1 MKTKICV
8 FVLCAAASVASACS
22 TPQAAEA
29 PALQAV
35 RTQPVVAASQESA
48 IRYSASIEAFDQVAV
63 AFKATGYVDD
73 LLRRMGADGRMR
85 PAQPGDRVSRGTVLA
100 RVRDN
105 DYRERVSQG
114 RAKVAEGEAS
124 LVKARLDLDRA
135 RTLFAAD
142 SLTKPD
148 LDAAQAA
155 SDAAEAR
162 VAAAKADVELAL
174 NALRDC
180 ALVAPASAVILE
192 RRVELGS
199 LAGAG
204 TVGFVLGDVSAV
216 KARFGIPD
224 SAVHSIRLGE
234 PMDVTVE
241 ALQGVRFAGRVTA
254 VAPAADPQSRVFDVE
269 MTIPNQD
276 GQLRPGMIGTVAIG
290 PTADDRR
297 IASTASVAVPL
308 TAVVRSAPGSGDFAV
323 LVVERDNTRE
333 VAKLRQVELGEV
345 TGNVIGVTK
354 GLREGE
360 RVVVSG
366 ANLLVDGQAVNVL
379 P

>member
-1 MKTKICV
+1 MKTKICA
-8 FVLCAAASVASACS
+8 FVMCAAALLASACS

-35 RTQPVVAASQESA
+35 KTQPVAAAPQESA
-48 IRYSASIEAFDQVAV
+48 IRYSASIEAFDQVTV
-63 AFKATGYVDD
+63 AFKASGYVDD
-73 LLRRMGADGRMR
+73 VLRRVGVDGRMR
-85 PAQPGDRVSRGTVLA
+85 LAQPGDRVSKGTVLA
-100 RVRDN
+100 RVRETE
-105 DYRERVSQG
+105 YRERVSQG

-135 RTLFAAD
+135 RALFAAD

-155 SDAAEAR
+155 SDSAEAR

-174 NALRDC
+174 SALRDC
-180 ALVAPASAVILE
+180 ALVSPASAVILE

-199 LAGAG
+199 LAGGG

-224 SAVHSIRLGE
+224 SVVHSIRLGE
-234 PMDVTVE
+234 PLDVTVE

-269 MTIPNQD
+269 ITIPNQD
-276 GQLRPGMIGTVAIG
+276 GHLRPGMIGTVAMG
-290 PTADDRR
+290 PNADDRR
-297 IASTASVAVPL
+297 VASASVAVPL
-308 TAVVRSAPGSGDFAV
+308 TAVVRSAPGSGEFAV
-323 LVVERDNTRE
+323 LVVERDKTRE

>member
-1 MKTKICV
+1 M
-8 FVLCAAASVASACS
+8 ASACS
-22 TPQAAEA
+22 TPQAAEP

-35 RTQPVVAASQESA
+35 KTQVAAAAPQQPA
-48 IRYSASIEAFDQVAV
+48 IRYSASVEAFDQVTL
-63 AFKATGYVDD
+63 AFKATGYVTDV
-73 LLRRMGADGRMR
+73 LRRLGADGRVR
-85 PAQPGDRVSRGTVLA
+85 AAQAGDRVTKGVVLA

-114 RAKVAEGEAS
+114 RARVAEGQAA
-124 LVKARLDLDRA
+124 LTKARLDLERA
-135 RTLFAAD
+135 RTLFASD
-142 SLTKPD
+142 SLTKPE

-155 SDAAEAR
+155 TDAAEAR
-162 VAAAKADVELAL
+162 VAGARADVELAL

-180 ALVAPASAVILE
+180 ALVSPVGGVILE
-192 RRVELGS
+192 RRVEVGS
-199 LAGAG
+199 LAAAG
-204 TVGFVLGDVSAV
+204 TVGFVVGDVSTV

-224 SAVHSIRLGE
+224 SAVQSIRLGE

-241 ALQGVRFAGRVTA
+241 AIAGTRFSGRVTA

-269 MTIPNQD
+269 ITIPNHD

-290 PTADDRR
+290 PDAG
-297 IASTASVAVPL
+297 ASPVTSAAAVAVPL
-308 TAVVRSAPGSGDFAV
+308 TAVVRSTPGSGQFGV
-323 LVVERDNTRE
+323 LVVGRENTRE
-333 VAKLRQVELGEV
+333 VARLRQVELGEV
-345 TGNVIGVTK
+345 TGNAIAVTK

-366 ANLLVDGQAVNVL
+366 ANLLVDGEAVHVL